1 MKKETFEKAAQLDM
15 RVRDISTA
23 IDLIQN
29 DKQTCSGKIINST
42 YFFEDDYVAFKEA
55 AITFLKKRKIE
66 LQKQFDNLK

>member
-1 MKKETFEKAAQLDM
+1 MKKETFEKAAQLEM

-42 YFFEDDYVAFKEA
+42 YFLEDDYVAFRES
-55 AITFLKKRKIE
+55 AIAFLKKRKNE